1 MADDN
6 SRLGELLVKEQL
18 ITHLQLRKAMDTQ
31 RGSGGRLGHEL
42 TKLGYIDE
50 NELTSFLSKQYGVP
64 SVNLGD
70 IELDPDVL
78 KLISKE
84 VVTRHQVIPVNRS
97 GNTLIVAMA
106 DPSNIFAIDDLK
118 FITKFNIEVVVASEQ
133 AIADAIEQYYTS
145 TVSFDEV
152 MMDFDADDE
161 EFEVDEGDDEDINVL
176 DLEKSAGDAPVVK
189 LVNLILL
196 DAIRKNASDI
206 HVEPYEKSMRIRYRI
221 DGILYEVMKPPMKLK
236 NAIISRFKIMSNLD
250 IAERRLPQDG
260 RIKMK
265 LGRGKE
271 MDFRVSVLPVL
282 WGEKVVLRLLDKSN
296 LQLDMTKLGF
306 EPKVLAEYKANIQ
319 KPYGMILITGPT
331 GSGKTTTLYS
341 TLSELNK
348 STTNICTA
356 EDPVEFNLYGINQVQ
371 MHDDIGLNFASSLRS
386 FLRQDPDIIMVGE
399 IRDFETAEIA
409 VKAALTGHLVL
420 STLHTNDA
428 PSSVSRMLNM
438 GIEPFLVASS
448 VNVIGAQR
456 LCRKICVECREP
468 IEVPEQ
474 VLIDLGV
481 PPDELGEFKVF
492 RGAGCGNCNNTGYR
506 GRIAVYEIMFFNDE
520 VSEFIL
526 NGASTLELKREAI
539 RQGMRSLRMS
549 ALKKLGEGMT
559 TIEEVVRTT
568 SAD

>member
-161 EFEVDEGDDEDINVL
+161 EFEVDDGDDEDINVL